1 MKIREAK
8 NAKAVIVIVH
18 GAFEHS
24 GRYDWVVEQL
34 ISHDYHVVYGDL
46 PGQGENI
53 PTKRGHIRSFQQYLD
68 TVKTWVNHA
77 KSYELPI
84 FLFGHSMGGLISIRF
99 VQTMNIP
106 LDGVILSSPAVGI
119 TSGPNKV
126 LRAIASLVNPIYP
139 SLRVKTGIKSSVAT
153 RNEEFV
159 AKDEDD
165 PLFLRKVSI
174 RWFLEFQKAAEKAN
188 KDVNNYKNIPTL
200 MLQSGVDHLVDKDVG
215 INWFNKIKVNE
226 KSIHVYDEL
235 YHELLNEPEREEVM
249 REIVQFI
256 EGKRKQTH

>member
-1 MKIREAK
+1 MRIQEAK
-8 NAKAVIVIVH
+8 NAKAVVVIVH

-34 ISHDYHVVYGDL
+34 VTHGYHVVYGDL

-53 PTKRGHIRSFQQYLD
+53 PSKRGHIRSFQQYIE
-68 TVKTWVNHA
+68 TVKTWVDQA
-77 KSYELPI
+77 KTYELPV
-84 FLFGHSMGGLISIRF
+84 FLLGHSMGGLISIRF
-99 VQTMNIP
+99 VQTMNTS

-119 TSGPNKV
+119 TSGPNKA
-126 LRAIASLVNPIYP
+126 LRAIASLMNPFYP
-139 SLRVKTGIKSSVAT
+139 SLRVKTGIQSSAAT

-159 AKDEDD
+159 AQDKDD

-174 RWFLEFQKAAEKAN
+174 RWFLEFQKAAEQAN
-188 KDVNNYKNIPTL
+188 KNVNHYKNIPTL
-200 MLQSGVDHLVDKDVG
+200 MLQSGKDQLVDKDVS
-215 INWFNKIKVNE
+215 IDWFNKINVNE

-256 EGKRKQTH
+256 EGKRQRTH

>member
-1 MKIREAK
+1 MQFKEVGNSENSRSPKAK
-8 NAKAVIVIVH
+8 LSSSSSTEH
-18 GAFEHS
+18 SSHS

-106 LDGVILSSPAVGI
+106 LDGVILS
-119 TSGPNKV
+119 
-126 LRAIASLVNPIYP
+126 
-139 SLRVKTGIKSSVAT
+139 
-153 RNEEFV
+153 
-159 AKDEDD
+159 
-165 PLFLRKVSI
+165 FL
-174 RWFLEFQKAAEKAN
+174 
-188 KDVNNYKNIPTL
+188 
-200 MLQSGVDHLVDKDVG
+200 LQSG
-215 INWFNKIKVNE
+215 
-226 KSIHVYDEL
+226 
-235 YHELLNEPEREEVM
+235 LLLDRIRYCVRSPV
-249 REIVQFI
+249 
-256 EGKRKQTH
+256 